1 MRIKQNKKK
10 IIIISAAVIVL
21 IAVCIVTLTQCTDI
35 FSKTPVDTSHYIN
48 LDDGLK
54 ITLVGS
60 YNGIYMEDGSGDEV
74 NDILSIVVLNT
85 NEKDLQYAEIYLKY
99 EDYTAEFTVT
109 NLPTGQSALLLE
121 KKRAISRDVK
131 PNAYLLE
138 NEVFFKT
145 PMDNMEKIIQ
155 VSGVN
160 GVANIK
166 NMSDDDIVGD
176 IVIYFKNYAKDMF
189 YGGITYRIT
198 VKDGLKAGE
207 IKQANAGHFS
217 PSKSKIV
224 AVDIIE

>member
-1 MRIKQNKKK
+1 MQIKQKKNK
-10 IIIISAAVIVL
+10 IIIISAIAFAAVISCVL
-21 IAVCIVTLTQCTDI
+21 VLTQCTDI
-35 FSKTPVDTSHYIN
+35 FTKTPVDTSHYIN

-60 YNGIYMEDGSGDEV
+60 YNGIYMEDGSGDKV
-74 NDILSIVVLNT
+74 DDVLSIVVLNT

-121 KKRAISRDVK
+121 KKRAISREEK
-131 PNAYLLE
+131 PDAYLLE

-145 PMDNMEKIIQ
+145 PMDNMEKVIQ

-166 NMSDDDIVGD
+166 NISDDDIVGD
-176 IVIYFKNYAKDMF
+176 VVIYFKNYAQDMF

-198 VKDGLKAGE
+198 IKDGLKAGE
-207 IKQANAGHFS
+207 LKQTNAGHFS
-217 PSKSKIV
+217 PSESKIV
-224 AVDIIE
+224 SVNIVK